1 MKGFTMLKGIQIV
14 MLAAMLALAPQ
25 LSTGKEEAVVLIPDA
40 GGVQRVTM
48 TVDTHFY
55 KPDHLVVRLGSP
67 VEITLVSQTVLTP
80 HNFVIKEPAAGI
92 DVNKDVP
99 AGESVK
105 VRFTPSQAGV
115 YPFYC
120 DKKLL
125 FFKSHRDKGMEGS
138 LRVEK

>member
-1 MKGFTMLKGIQIV
+1 MKGIHIIAIAALLGLLPQSSAGKG
-14 MLAAMLALAPQ
+14 
-25 LSTGKEEAVVLIPDA
+25 EEVVLIPDA

-48 TVDTHFY
+48 IVDSHFY
-55 KPDHLVVRLGSP
+55 KPDRLVVRLGSP
-67 VEITLVSQTVLTP
+67 VEVTLVSQTVLTP

-92 DVNKDVP
+92 DVNQDVP
-99 AGESVK
+99 AGETVK
-105 VRFTPSQAGV
+105 VRFTPTQAGV

-138 LRVEK
+138 LQVQK